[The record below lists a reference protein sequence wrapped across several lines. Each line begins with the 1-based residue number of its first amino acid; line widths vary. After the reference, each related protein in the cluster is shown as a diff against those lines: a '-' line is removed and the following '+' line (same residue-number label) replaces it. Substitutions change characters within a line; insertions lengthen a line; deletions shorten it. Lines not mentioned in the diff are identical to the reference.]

1 MLATLTNDDIV
12 LLYESFV
19 VKDESYFRRF
29 RDIRS
34 CFSDDEYAALEA
46 VDPPRVV
53 SLVDFKEWIAKYG
66 LASGSQLLLTSRQDY
81 EIRYLNYEANTVAEY
96 PPHDLHVL
104 SLPQHEHDFV
114 LLNQTLE
121 HLHSPLV
128 ALRRLRDHMR
138 EGGYIYITVP
148 TINIPHMTP
157 IHFWGITPVG
167 LCAMLVQAGFQIC
180 ECGYWGN
187 LKYIRYLFTRN
198 RWPRIKD
205 VLTWGKLETNPGC
218 QAQTWILARKGRD
231 GDTALARSMCG

>member
-1 MLATLTNDDIV
+1 MRATLTNDDITF
-12 LLYESFV
+12 LYDSFV

-29 RDIRS
+29 RDIKSR
-34 CFSDDEYAALEA
+34 FSDSEFAVLET

-53 SLVDFKEWIAKYG
+53 SLVDFKDWITKYG
-66 LASGSQLLLTSRQDY
+66 LASGKRLLLTSRQDY
-81 EIRYLNYEANTVAEY
+81 EIRYLNYQETTVAEY

-104 SLPQHEHDFV
+104 ALPQHEHDFV

-121 HLHSPLV
+121 HLHSPLL
-128 ALRRLRDHMR
+128 ALAQLRDHMR

-167 LCAMLVQAGFQIC
+167 LCAMLFQAGFEIC

-187 LKYIRYLFTRN
+187 LKYIQYLFSRN
-198 RWPRIKD
+198 RWPHLKD
-205 VLTWGKLETNPGC
+205 VLTWGKLETHAAC
-218 QAQTWILARKGRD
+218 QAQTWILARKSNDDNAVLRRHQG
-231 GDTALARSMCG
+231 G